1 MDAARTAPAKENEID
16 RSKSC
21 PHLLRLFWKNNRNNP
36 QLEYKSVSLG
46 KFPSNEIQIY
56 TWPDATLRE
65 ISDLLKSTVAVARQR
80 HVTLSFD
87 LVYPDRNGVH
97 VVRHVSD
104 LSALGLFNYDCT
116 IIFCF
121 TNAIA
126 IQSSGGKGVVI
137 KARTQRQFNF
147 SGHKICDRRLFR
159 CGNPSA
165 TDDGRWW
172 I

>member
-1 MDAARTAPAKENEID
+1 MDVTTRTPAEENEID

-36 QLEYKSVSLG
+36 QLEYKSVSQG

-104 LSALGLFNYDCT
+104 FIAL
-116 IIFCF
+116 
-121 TNAIA
+121 
-126 IQSSGGKGVVI
+126 
-137 KARTQRQFNF
+137 
-147 SGHKICDRRLFR
+147 
-159 CGNPSA
+159 
-165 TDDGRWW
+165 
-172 I
+172 

>member
-1 MDAARTAPAKENEID
+1 MGLQKGSTKSIMETARRNSTEGNEID

-36 QLEYKSVSLG
+36 QLEYKSVSQG

-56 TWPDATLRE
+56 TWPDATLVE

-97 VVRHVSD
+97 VVRHVGT
-104 LSALGLFNYDCT
+104 LTALQSTN
-116 IIFCF
+116 F
-121 TNAIA
+121 T
-126 IQSSGGKGVVI
+126 
-137 KARTQRQFNF
+137 T
-147 SGHKICDRRLFR
+147 
-159 CGNPSA
+159 P
-165 TDDGRWW
+165 
-172 I
+172 

>member
-1 MDAARTAPAKENEID
+1 MAAQLRIERSVDIIDCKERGCYVTDEENEID

-36 QLEYKSVSLG
+36 QLEYKSVSQG

-104 LSALGLFNYDCT
+104 FIAL
-116 IIFCF
+116 
-121 TNAIA
+121 
-126 IQSSGGKGVVI
+126 
-137 KARTQRQFNF
+137 
-147 SGHKICDRRLFR
+147 
-159 CGNPSA
+159 
-165 TDDGRWW
+165 
-172 I
+172 